1 MVEQVCGRKEGG
13 VPVLG
18 PRVGD
23 TQDAKFGDREEDQ
36 GVRFIEE
43 KPLFCVAFYFLRPN
57 YKTGETI

>member
-1 MVEQVCGRKEGG
+1 MAEQVCGRKEGG

-23 TQDAKFGDREEDQ
+23 TQDAKFGDREDQ

-43 KPLFCVAFYFLRPN
+43 KPLFCVAFYFLRA
-57 YKTGETI
+57 KV